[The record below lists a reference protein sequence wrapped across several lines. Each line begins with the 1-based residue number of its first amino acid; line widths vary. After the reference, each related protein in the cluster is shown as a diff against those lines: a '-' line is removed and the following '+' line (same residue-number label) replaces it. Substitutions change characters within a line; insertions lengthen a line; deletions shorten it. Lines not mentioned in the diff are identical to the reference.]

1 MKEIFER
8 LVGLIP
14 TYFEAL
20 FPLLTGPKRFIAE
33 RLSSDESATQKALI
47 FLAISFAIGWILKI
61 PLSRG
66 DPLLELGTDS
76 VFALM
81 NVLAYGTALYLA
93 WRIAGGRAGLQKFL
107 TIHFYYAGVLLL
119 LATGLYLGFAGT
131 VRAFDP
137 ALFKELHDAAYAG
150 NLAAFLIEN
159 KERLLASSAYR
170 ASLLVQFAGFGAML
184 AWIFAGWGAYR
195 ELNRLSRLRSM
206 GAGLLFFVFCFPV
219 TAFIFVVGNAL
230 VK

>member
-1 MKEIFER
+1 MKEIFEK
-8 LVGLIP
+8 LVGLVP
-14 TYFEAL
+14 AYFEAL

-33 RLSSDESATQKALI
+33 RLAEGESTMQKSLV
-47 FLAISFAIGWILKI
+47 FLAISFSIGWILKI

-66 DPLLELGTDS
+66 DPLLELGADS

-93 WRIAGGRAGLQKFL
+93 WRIVGGAPGLQKFL
-107 TIHFYYAGVLLL
+107 TVHFYYAGILLL
-119 LATGLYLGFAGT
+119 LATGLYLGFTGT
-131 VRAFDP
+131 IRAIDP
-137 ALFKELHDAAYAG
+137 TLFKELHDAAFAG

-159 KERLLASSAYR
+159 NERLLANPAYR
-170 ASLLVQFAGFGAML
+170 ASMLVQFAGFAAML

-195 ELNRLSRLRSM
+195 ALNQLSRLRSIA
-206 GAGLLFFVFCFPV
+206 AGLLFFVFCVPV
-219 TAFIFVVGNAL
+219 TAFVFVVANAL